1 MEEKKKRC
9 PKTTRQQYML
19 FLEELENNEN
29 FRCNK
34 FSPETPNIIQDTW
47 EKLTVSL
54 NSSGGPQ
61 RSMIAWKKIF
71 ADWKSLVKKR
81 ARLIKLQYTETGGGS
96 PQTPLT
102 DLENKLINNLGRV
115 LIDGLQGVPEIG
127 IIVQNDEKANS
138 PIEQNISPTVDS
150 QPASITSISSLGN
163 SLENRLAKRKR
174 FPKAPEQRK
183 NNTLLSSLKNILCK
197 KDDNSSTVLTEIN
210 NNLCHLVEIEQKK
223 YKLKCLKLQLKYP
236 DIEFCEVDQ

>member
-1 MEEKKKRC
+1 MKC
-9 PKTTRQQYML
+9 
-19 FLEELENNEN
+19 
-29 FRCNK
+29 
-34 FSPETPNIIQDTW
+34 
-47 EKLTVSL
+47 
-54 NSSGGPQ
+54 
-61 RSMIAWKKIF
+61 
-71 ADWKSLVKKR
+71 
-81 ARLIKLQYTETGGGS
+81 LQCAKAS
-96 PQTPLT
+96 DANL
-102 DLENKLINNLGRV
+102 NKLIMQWTWYKHSSIIHLENSISKPTKNKRKHLVPILDTSHSTIVYQKPGGKAQLYNSYNLGRV

-150 QPASITSISSLGN
+150 QSASITSISSLGN

-236 DIEFCEVDQ
+236 DIEFCEIDQ